1 MRLAILPK
9 ITGKVDNLQSV
20 RFSNLDIKI
29 ISEVKFK
36 GEGVEKNKKMNIGLI
51 LLYFIIGG
59 IVVSATVVI
68 GSEGKGLLAAFIA
81 FFPSITVVTFLMI
94 YLESGL
100 SATLSYVK
108 GLILLTPVWILY
120 LLVFFILM
128 PKIGIYRAMMLGVAL
143 YIVSSLIIMR
153 LVEQDIGLLL

>member
-1 MRLAILPK
+1 
-9 ITGKVDNLQSV
+9 
-20 RFSNLDIKI
+20 
-29 ISEVKFK
+29 
-36 GEGVEKNKKMNIGLI
+36 MNIGLI

-59 IVVSATVVI
+59 IVVSATAVI

-81 FFPSITVVTFLMI
+81 FFPSITVVAFLMI

-120 LLVFFILM
+120 LLAFFILM
-128 PKIGIYRAMMLGVAL
+128 PKIGIYKAMMLGVVL
-143 YIVSSLIIMR
+143 YISSSLIIMR
-153 LVEQDIGLLL
+153 LVK